1 MKALRKIFMVVM
13 SLLLAFGPLL
23 TSANDVVPESTT
35 ITIHKLSAGSTKPAE
50 DALKTNADGSE
61 IQLDSLGFP
70 VTPMAGIKFQWFKV
84 GDTETVEELSAK
96 TLEQLRTTY
105 TTNGITDATGTDGT
119 TNVVVSKSN
128 YGRYWIVELSKGD
141 ASEANKAMQVT
152 KTVPMLVTLPFGT
165 ETGYQSTIHLYPKNV
180 TETPTPGKDV
190 AEVGNNSTGQNVGD
204 TVKWFLKGTIPV
216 DIRNY
221 TKYGF
226 KDVLSEALDY
236 SAVQNVKVGDQVLTV
251 NTDYTVTYT
260 EDTRTLLV
268 YLTPAGIA
276 KLADYRDAHP
286 DADYA
291 TSAEVQDAVAPK
303 VFVSVELDTVLNE
316 KAVPGKPITNK
327 TTIVY
332 DNPYD
337 PDGDE
342 EETPPSDEPKVYS
355 GGKKFK
361 KVEGSEQTP
370 GKSLAGAEFG
380 LFTNQEATTAVLWTQ
395 EMIEANKATTD
406 NAGKFKNP
414 QVGQPVVLVSDA
426 DGTFEIQGLAY
437 GDNGSDEATAERT
450 YYLKETKAP
459 EGFILPANPIVSFV
473 VNKTS
478 YYQDPTA
485 TDLVPA
491 EPTNVFNNKKPEL
504 PLTGGIGAT
513 LFIVSGLAMM
523 AFAAYKLK
531 NRKA

>member
-119 TNVVVSKSN
+119 TNVVVQKSN
-128 YGRYWIVELSKGD
+128 YGRYWIVELAKGD

-165 ETGYQSTIHLYPKNV
+165 ETGYQSTVHLYPKNV

-190 AEVGNNSTGQNVGD
+190 AEVGNNSAGQNVGD

-316 KAVPGKPITNK
+316 KAIPGKPVTNK

-406 NAGKFKNP
+406 NAGKFKTP